1 MKTLRTF
8 TWKRQLRSLVLLPV
22 LATCAFAQD
31 DDNWPSLSYLR
42 SDYKAVAVVAH
53 IRIQQAEITSRVGGY
68 ENWKI
73 NGEVLESFKGRF
85 KKGDAIEYF
94 HGAEAGFKQTYF
106 TGEKLVFLLAEY
118 DRDRKPHYSVLEN
131 STLPYTEDRVK
142 KLRRIKRSLTWKRTR
157 KSRNHSSAFV
167 KTFAR

>member
-1 MKTLRTF
+1 
-8 TWKRQLRSLVLLPV
+8 
-22 LATCAFAQD
+22 
-31 DDNWPSLSYLR
+31 
-42 SDYKAVAVVAH
+42 
-53 IRIQQAEITSRVGGY
+53 
-68 ENWKI
+68 
-73 NGEVLESFKGRF
+73 
-85 KKGDAIEYF
+85 
-94 HGAEAGFKQTYF
+94 
-106 TGEKLVFLLAEY
+106 VFLLAEY